1 MEKIVK
7 IYENL
12 KKCFKIDPI
21 SNEITDLINNLVTE
35 SWEILKTF
43 DKLELISKIQDK
55 KYFAFI
61 RNKKISRAVN
71 IELFNEANY
80 ESILPLSNDLFD
92 KNSTEITKIVY
103 SISMIFFCVIDIEKN
118 GDQKTPAT
126 FFEYLI
132 GHLFAKR
139 FKVNPRNQ
147 LEVLNLDMKAKL
159 PTDYIFDLGD
169 RKPKFHVPIK
179 TSTRE
184 RVVQVWAH
192 QKVLDGIYGMGR
204 FLGILVC
211 LAETKLDLK
220 KQEVIEICLPDQW
233 RIYQMFIAQ
242 LKRIYYLDVPKRY
255 EELNLIFPK
264 IPVKQFGDFFHEA
277 NTLMEI

>member
-103 SISMIFFCVIDIEKN
+103 SISMIFFV
-118 GDQKTPAT
+118 
-126 FFEYLI
+126 
-132 GHLFAKR
+132 
-139 FKVNPRNQ
+139 
-147 LEVLNLDMKAKL
+147 
-159 PTDYIFDLGD
+159 
-169 RKPKFHVPIK
+169 
-179 TSTRE
+179 
-184 RVVQVWAH
+184 
-192 QKVLDGIYGMGR
+192 
-204 FLGILVC
+204 
-211 LAETKLDLK
+211 
-220 KQEVIEICLPDQW
+220 
-233 RIYQMFIAQ
+233 
-242 LKRIYYLDVPKRY
+242 
-255 EELNLIFPK
+255 
-264 IPVKQFGDFFHEA
+264 
-277 NTLMEI
+277 

>member
-103 SISMIFFCVIDIEKN
+103 SILMIFFCVIDIKKN

-132 GHLFAKR
+132 GPLFAKR

>member
-1 MEKIVK
+1 
-7 IYENL
+7 
-12 KKCFKIDPI
+12 
-21 SNEITDLINNLVTE
+21 
-35 SWEILKTF
+35 
-43 DKLELISKIQDK
+43 
-55 KYFAFI
+55 
-61 RNKKISRAVN
+61 
-71 IELFNEANY
+71 
-80 ESILPLSNDLFD
+80 
-92 KNSTEITKIVY
+92 
-103 SISMIFFCVIDIEKN
+103 
-118 GDQKTPAT
+118 
-126 FFEYLI
+126 
-132 GHLFAKR
+132 
-139 FKVNPRNQ
+139 
-147 LEVLNLDMKAKL
+147 MKAKL